1 MQEGGAMMPSPPA
14 TALSVCLCAVFSLSC
29 DDGRSDLTGPSRVAS
44 LVVQPFAASLEVG
57 ETLRLIPV
65 IRDSNGTIL
74 TDYPVTWTTSDP
86 EVARITPA
94 GRVTAVGSG
103 STTITVAADGVR
115 ASANIV
121 VLIPVAV
128 VEITP
133 DSPSLPAG
141 TSLQLTATVLGP
153 EGIRVTGR
161 VVSWLTF
168 DPAVATVSVGK
179 VRGRAA
185 GSARIE
191 ATAGDAR
198 GTTVVTVLPPGES
211 PPVEGP

>member
-1 MQEGGAMMPSPPA
+1 MMLSPQA
-14 TALSVCLCAVFSLSC
+14 TTLSVCLCAVFSLSC
-29 DDGRSDLTGPSRVAS
+29 DDGRPDLTEPSRVAS
-44 LVVQPFAASLEVG
+44 LVVQPFTASLEVG
-57 ETLRLIPV
+57 ETLGLTPV
-65 IRDSNGTIL
+65 IRDSNGIIL

-86 EVARITPA
+86 EVARITAA
-94 GRVTAVGSG
+94 GRVTGVRSG
-103 STTITVAADGVR
+103 SATITAVVDGER

-128 VEITP
+128 VEIAP
-133 DSPSLPAG
+133 DSPSLAAG

-153 EGIRVTGR
+153 GGIRVTGR
-161 VVSWLTF
+161 VVSWLTS

-198 GTTVVTVLPPGES
+198 GTTLVTVLPPGQS
-211 PPVEGP
+211 PAPVEGP